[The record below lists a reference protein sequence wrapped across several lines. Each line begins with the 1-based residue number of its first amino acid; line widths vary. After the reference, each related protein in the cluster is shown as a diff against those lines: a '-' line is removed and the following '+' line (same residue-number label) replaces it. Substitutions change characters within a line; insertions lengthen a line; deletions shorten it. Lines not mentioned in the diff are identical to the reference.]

1 MSKASRGSG
10 PGVTMGPEATLELE
24 LEAMLELAR
33 DTVGVALVSETE
45 LAKGLKVGSTSGDE
59 LRSVGAGTPE
69 SVDEGKVES
78 EGVGVEL
85 ESTELELES
94 GLALG
99 STLSSADSIQSML
112 GHIFIA

>member
-10 PGVTMGPEATLELE
+10 PEVTMAPAATLELE

-33 DTVGVALVSETE
+33 DTVGVALISE
-45 LAKGLKVGSTSGDE
+45 LGFASGLSVGSTSGDE
-59 LRSVGAGTPE
+59 LRSVGVGRAE
-69 SVDEGKVES
+69 SVDEDEAES

-85 ESTELELES
+85 ESTELELAS

-99 STLSSADSIQSML
+99 STLSSEDS
-112 GHIFIA
+112 GKKC